1 MATYKVIQD
10 IEAEDHILGP
20 LTLKQFIYGL
30 VCVFFLYI
38 SFVSLTKH
46 LDWLLIFFLPPAG
59 IVGFLAFPFVRD
71 QPTEIWVLAK
81 IRFLFMPRKRI
92 WDQNG
97 IKDPLTIT
105 APKKI
110 EHSYTNGLSQTEVKS
125 RLKTLADI
133 IDSRGWAMKNVN
145 PNTLSTISLIKPEE
159 DSDRLISPMDIPQ
172 PVPDNDIAPTD
183 DIMDDLNNPV
193 AHQFS
198 QMINASTKLHK
209 EQLIQ
214 SLNDIRNHL
223 NQENPPNSL
232 DTVNRPYQESIAI
245 TQPLTPPTRQQPSP
259 PQPTPA
265 PKTPSDSAILN
276 LANNND
282 RSIASLAREANKL
295 KNSDD
300 EVVISLH

>member
-20 LTLKQFIYGL
+20 LTLKQFIYSL

-46 LDWLLIFFLPPAG
+46 LDWLLIFFIPPAG
-59 IVGFLAFPFVRD
+59 IAGFLAFPFVRD

-97 IKDPLTIT
+97 IKDQLVIT

-110 EHSYTNGLSQTEVKS
+110 EQHYTNGLSQTEVKS
-125 RLKTLADI
+125 RLHTLADI
-133 IDSRGWAMKNVN
+133 IDSRGWAMKNVD
-145 PNTLSTISLIKPEE
+145 PNTMSAINLIKPVR
-159 DSDRLISPMDIPQ
+159 DSDRLISPIDMPK
-172 PVPDNDIAPTD
+172 PVPDYDITPTD

-193 AHQFS
+193 AQQFS
-198 QMINASTKLHK
+198 QMITASTKLHK

-214 SLNDIRNHL
+214 SLNDIRTHMHQDERPAINPATSADDHHKPIEMTQQTPQNHP
-223 NQENPPNSL
+223 QTSTPKNPP
-232 DTVNRPYQESIAI
+232 DG
-245 TQPLTPPTRQQPSP
+245 
-259 PQPTPA
+259 
-265 PKTPSDSAILN
+265 AILN
-276 LANNND
+276 LSRNND
-282 RSIASLAREANKL
+282 RNIASLAREANKL
-295 KNSDD
+295 KNSGD
-300 EVVISLH
+300 EVVVSLR